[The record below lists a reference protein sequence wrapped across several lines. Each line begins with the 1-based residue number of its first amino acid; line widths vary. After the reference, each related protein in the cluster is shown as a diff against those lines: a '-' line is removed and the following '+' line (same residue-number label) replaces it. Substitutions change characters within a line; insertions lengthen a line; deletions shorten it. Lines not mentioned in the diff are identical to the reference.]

1 VVPPALTVYSRN
13 NEGQEDFMPGYEW
26 LGEAEKEQIN
36 EVMDT
41 GILFR
46 YELKQDRK
54 GIYKVKEFEEKFA
67 QYTGAAYAHAVTS
80 GTAALRVSL
89 AALGIKPGDE
99 VITQGFT
106 FVATYEAIIEA
117 GAIPVPAEIDA
128 TLNLSP
134 DDFQQKI
141 TERTKAVIPVH
152 MLGSP
157 ARIQEIIEIAKKNN
171 IRVIEDTAQAIGA
184 AVGGKKLGTWG
195 DMGTFSFD
203 FYKTLTTGEG
213 GMVVTND
220 RELYT
225 RVSEYADHGH
235 DHNPEVG
242 RAMEGRS
249 FLGFNYRMMELQGAV
264 GLAQLG
270 KLDDMMQ
277 RQQQNQT
284 LIREAL
290 GSLDGIV
297 VRPLPENGKDS
308 YTHVCFFLPDAE
320 KTQAFHKSLTAK
332 GLSAIYFKKNLWHF
346 LPNWEHLIER
356 KTVHGSPFPFAGSP
370 SGSDFRYSPDMLPKT
385 TSILERLLVIP
396 VYLQMDEE
404 LIERT
409 VMELQAAAEEFL

>member
-1 VVPPALTVYSRN
+1 
-13 NEGQEDFMPGYEW
+13 MPGYEW
-26 LGEAEKEQIN
+26 MGEAEKEQII
-36 EVMDT
+36 EVLDT

-46 YELKQDRK
+46 YEFQQDRK
-54 GIYKVKEFEEKFA
+54 GIYKVREFEEKFA

-89 AALGIKPGDE
+89 AALGVKPGDE

-117 GAIPVPAEIDA
+117 GAVPVPAEIDE
-128 TLNLSP
+128 TLNLDP
-134 DDFQQKI
+134 EDFQKKI
-141 TERTKAVIPVH
+141 TEKTRAVIPVH

-157 ARIQEIIEIAKKNN
+157 ARIPEIIEIARKSD

-225 RVSEYADHGH
+225 RVSEFADHGH

-242 RAMEGRS
+242 RAMEGRN
-249 FLGFNYRMMELQGAV
+249 FLGFNYRMMELQGAI

-270 KLDDMMQ
+270 KLGDMIQ
-277 RQQQNQT
+277 RQQQNQS

-290 GSLDGIV
+290 GSLDGISM
-297 VRPLPENGKDS
+297 RPLPESGKDS
-308 YTHVCFFLPDAE
+308 YTHVCFYLPDAA
-320 KTQAFHKSLTAK
+320 KAQAFHKSLTQK
-332 GLSAIYFKKNLWHF
+332 GVNAIYFRNNLWHF
-346 LPNWEHLIER
+346 LPKWEHLLDR
-356 KTVHGSPFPFAGSP
+356 KTVHGSAFPFAGP
-370 SGSDFRYSPDMLPKT
+370 PYGGDFRYSPDMLPQT
-385 TSILERLLVIP
+385 TAILERLLVIP
-396 VYLQMDEE
+396 VFLQMDEE
-404 LIERT
+404 QIERT
-409 VMELQAAAEEFL
+409 VMEVQAAAEEIL